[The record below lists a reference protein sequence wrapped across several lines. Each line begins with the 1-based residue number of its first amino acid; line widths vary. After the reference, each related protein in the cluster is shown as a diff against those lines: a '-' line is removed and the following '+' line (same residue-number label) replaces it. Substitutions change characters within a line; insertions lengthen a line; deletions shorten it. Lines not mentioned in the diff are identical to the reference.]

1 MDSFYNHKIFLAP
14 MAGVTD
20 LPFRIVCREFGADAV
35 YSEMVSAKGIHYK
48 DKKTHLL
55 LESVPEEAPLIVQIF
70 GSEPEIMAE
79 AAEYVERQGFTRL
92 DINMGCPTPKIV
104 SNGDGCALMR
114 QPELA
119 RSVIRAAVSACHI
132 PVSVKI
138 RSGWDADSKN
148 AVLLAQIAEEEGA
161 AAIAVHGRT
170 RSDFYSGKADWDII
184 KSVKEA
190 VSIPV
195 IGNGDIFTPEDA
207 LRMFD
212 YTGCDSVMIGRGA
225 EGNPFLFRA
234 VRQAVEGKEPTAVL
248 AEEKQSAIRRH
259 MELLVQVKGEHIG
272 ILEARKHL
280 AWYVKGTPGAGK
292 LKSQAF
298 QASTLSEVLAL
309 IQNIR

>member
-119 RSVIRAAVSACHI
+119 RGVIRAAVSACHI

>member
-1 MDSFYNHKIFLAP
+1 MNSFYNHKIFLAP

-55 LESVPEEAPLIVQIF
+55 LESAPEEMPLTVQIF
-70 GSEPEIMAE
+70 GSEPEVMAE

-104 SNGDGCALMR
+104 ANGDGCALMR

-119 RSVIRAAVSACHI
+119 RRVIRAAVSACHI

-161 AAIAVHGRT
+161 AAVAVHGRT

-184 KSVKEA
+184 KAVKEA

-212 YTGCDSVMIGRGA
+212 YTGCDSIMIGRGA

-234 VRQAVEGKEPTAVL
+234 VRRAMDGKQPESVST
-248 AEEKQSAIRRH
+248 EERQSVIRQH
-259 MELLVQVKGEHIG
+259 MELLVRVKGEHIG

-280 AWYVKGTPGAGK
+280 AWYVKGTLGAGK
-292 LKSQAF
+292 LKSLAF
-298 QASTLSEVLAL
+298 QASTLDEVLEL
-309 IQNIR
+309 IQSIR

>member
-195 IGNGDIFTPEDA
+195 TGNGDIFTPEDA

>member
-79 AAEYVERQGFTRL
+79 AAEYVERQGFARL

-119 RSVIRAAVSACHI
+119 RGVIRAAVSACHI

-161 AAIAVHGRT
+161 AAIAVHGRK